1 MPVVVLNHSII
12 STHIASVHREGCQ
25 DIERESR
32 KHSSSVYGPYD
43 NVEAALAD
51 YIDEEMEE
59 MGYDRQDVKVH
70 NCAKQHG

>member
-1 MPVVVLNHSII
+1 
-12 STHIASVHREGCQ
+12 
-25 DIERESR
+25 
-32 KHSSSVYGPYD
+32 VYGPYD